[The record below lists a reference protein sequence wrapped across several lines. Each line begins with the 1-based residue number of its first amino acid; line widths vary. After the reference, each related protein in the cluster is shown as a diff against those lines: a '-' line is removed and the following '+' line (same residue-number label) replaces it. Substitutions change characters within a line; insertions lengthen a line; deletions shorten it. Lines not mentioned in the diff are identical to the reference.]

1 MKALVLNILILLLL
15 EVNTSAQFN
24 NPFEGGLNA
33 ASEKATKVKLLI
45 SHETAKSGSTIMAGI
60 EMTMD
65 EGWHTYWINPGTAGI
80 PTSVKWELPDWVTA
94 GEIQW
99 PVPEKFQ
106 SLGSTGY
113 GYKNTIVL
121 IVPLFVSENAPLG
134 QVELSAKVSWLEC
147 EIQCNPRNQEVSA
160 NFVIG
165 QALKESSSVNTIRD
179 WKEKIPQRAPVNI
192 IKAKAWWGEEIN
204 QDERRFIV
212 EFESEEAGSE
222 VDFFSFKY
230 ADFEFSPESKINFFD
245 DSKVRVEKTV
255 LKFEGQWPVRVQG
268 LLVFNLNDYEKTR
281 AVELDIPIEIERSAT
296 LNLKANNQ
304 SLGMMLLYA
313 FLGGLLLNV
322 MPCVLP
328 VISLKIL
335 GFVNHG
341 HESKARVRMLGV
353 LYGMGVFVSFMILA
367 TIVISVKSA
376 GELASWG
383 MQMSNPQF
391 VVLLTI
397 LVTLVALNLFGLF
410 EVTLGSVGVAAGS
423 VSSKEGASGAFFN
436 GVLATVL
443 ATPCT
448 APFLAPAL
456 GFAFMQ
462 SADLIILIFAFVA
475 LGLALPYVI
484 LSWNPKWLRFLP
496 KPGPWMEK
504 FKISMGFPMMGT
516 VIWLFMLNYEYYGD
530 RILWLGIFLIILSM
544 SLWVFG
550 EFFQRGTKRKGLAL
564 GIAGLLVIG
573 GFIFGLEGQ
582 FQWRNPIDSNSK
594 SVDVVQDFPGGIQWH
609 NWSPSAVI
617 AAQKNGQTVLVD
629 FTAKWC
635 MTCIANKKTSIDI
648 SSVRSLIAEKN
659 IKVFRADFTRRPD
672 HITRELAKW
681 NRVGVPLVLVFS
693 ADINKK
699 PQILPEVLTPSIVL
713 EALNKSLLNK
723 F

>member
-80 PTSVKWELPDWVTA
+80 PTSVKWDLPDWVTA

-564 GIAGLLVIG
+564 GIAGLLGIG

-659 IKVFRADFTRRPD
+659 IKAFRADFTRRPD

-713 EALNKSLLNK
+713 EALNKSAG
-723 F
+723 

>member
-65 EGWHTYWINPGTAGI
+65 EGWHTYWSNPGTAGI

-212 EFESEEAGSE
+212 EFDSEEAGSE
-222 VDFFSFKY
+222 VDFFSFKF

-255 LKFEGQWPVRVQG
+255 LKFEGQWPVRAQG

-304 SLGMMLLYA
+304 SLGMILLYA

-397 LVTLVALNLFGLF
+397 LVTLVALNLFGIF

-530 RILWLGIFLIILSM
+530 RILWFGIFLIILSM

-564 GIAGLLVIG
+564 GIAGLLGIG

-659 IKVFRADFTRRPD
+659 IKAFRADFTRRPD

-699 PQILPEVLTPSIVL
+699 PQILPEVLTPSIVI
-713 EALNKSLLNK
+713 EALNKSAD
-723 F
+723 

>member
-304 SLGMMLLYA
+304 SLGMVLLYA

-544 SLWVFG
+544 SLWIFG

-564 GIAGLLVIG
+564 GIAGLLGIG

-659 IKVFRADFTRRPD
+659 IKAFRADFTRRPD

-713 EALNKSLLNK
+713 EALNKSAAK
-723 F
+723 

>member
-564 GIAGLLVIG
+564 GIAGLLGIG

-659 IKVFRADFTRRPD
+659 IKAFRADFTRRPD

>member
-1 MKALVLNILILLLL
+1 MKALVLNILILLVL
-15 EVNTSAQFN
+15 EVNISAQFN

-165 QALKESSSVNTIRD
+165 QVLKESSSVNTIRD

-212 EFESEEAGSE
+212 EFDSEEAGSE

-281 AVELDIPIEIERSAT
+281 AVELDIPIEIERSAP

-341 HESKARVRMLGV
+341 HESKARVRMLGF

-564 GIAGLLVIG
+564 GIAGLLGIG

-659 IKVFRADFTRRPD
+659 IKAFRADFTRRPD

-713 EALNKSLLNK
+713 EALNKSAAK
-723 F
+723 

>member
-564 GIAGLLVIG
+564 GIAGLLGIG

-659 IKVFRADFTRRPD
+659 IKAFRADFTRRPD

-713 EALNKSLLNK
+713 EALNKSAAK
-723 F
+723 

>member
-1 MKALVLNILILLLL
+1 MRAFVLSILIFLLL
-15 EVNTSAQFN
+15 EVKTSAQFG
-24 NPFEGGLNA
+24 NPFEGGLNT
-33 ASEKATKVKLLI
+33 ASKTATKVKLFV
-45 SHETAKSGSTIMAGI
+45 SHETAELGSTIMAGI

-65 EGWHTYWINPGTAGI
+65 EGWHTYWRNPGAAGI
-80 PTSVKWELPDWVTA
+80 PTSVKWKLPSGIMA

-99 PVPEKFQ
+99 PVPEKFL

-121 IVPLFVSENAPLG
+121 LVPLFISEDAPLG
-134 QVELSAKVSWLEC
+134 QVELFGKVSWLEC
-147 EIQCNPRNQEVSA
+147 KTQCNPRDQEVSV
-160 NFVIG
+160 NFAIG
-165 QALKESSSVNTIRD
+165 QASKESSFAIILRD
-179 WKEKIPQRAPVNI
+179 WEKKLPQRFSENI
-192 IKAKAWWGEEIN
+192 TKARARWGEEIN
-204 QDERRFIV
+204 EDERKFIV
-212 EFESEEAGSE
+212 EFDSGEARGDA
-222 VDFFSFKY
+222 DFFSLKY
-230 ADFEFSPESKINFFD
+230 EDFELSSESKIKVFD
-245 DSKVRVEKTV
+245 DSKVQVEKTV
-255 LKFEGQWPVRVQG
+255 LKFEGQWPAKVQG
-268 LLVFNLNDYEKTR
+268 LLVFNLNDHEKTR
-281 AVELDIPIEIERSAT
+281 AVKLDIPIEIKSSTA
-296 LNLKANNQ
+296 LNLKTNNQ
-304 SLGMMLLYA
+304 SLWMMLLYA

-341 HESKARVRMLGV
+341 HESKSRVRMLGV
-353 LYGMGVFVSFMILA
+353 LYGIGVFVSFMILA

-410 EVTLGSVGVAAGS
+410 EVTLGSIGAAAGS
-423 VSSKEGASGAFFN
+423 AGSKEGASGAFFN

-462 SADLIILIFAFVA
+462 SAEVIVLMFASVA

-484 LSWNPKWLRFLP
+484 LSWNPKWLCFLP

-504 FKISMGFPMMGT
+504 FKVSMGFPMMGT
-516 VIWLFMLNYEYYGD
+516 AIWLFMLNYEYYGD
-530 RILWLGIFLIILSM
+530 RILWLGIFLIILAM
-544 SLWVFG
+544 ALWIFG

-564 GIAGLLVIG
+564 GIAGLLTLG
-573 GFIFGLEGQ
+573 GVIFGLEGQ
-582 FQWRNPIDSNSK
+582 FQWRKPIDPNSE
-594 SVDVVQDFPGGIQWH
+594 SVDVVQDIPDGIQWH
-609 NWSPSAVI
+609 TWSPEAVV

-648 SSVRSLIAEKN
+648 SSVRTLIAENN
-659 IKVFRADFTRRPD
+659 IKAFRADFTRRPD

-681 NRVGVPLVLVFS
+681 NRAGVPLVLIFS
-693 ADINKK
+693 PDINKK
-699 PQILPEVLTPSIVL
+699 PKILPEVLTPGIVL
-713 EALNKSLLNK
+713 EALKNSLAK
-723 F
+723 

>member
-147 EIQCNPRNQEVSA
+147 EIQCNPRNQEVNA

-212 EFESEEAGSE
+212 EFDSEEAGSE

-230 ADFEFSPESKINFFD
+230 ADFEFSPESKINFID

-304 SLGMMLLYA
+304 SLGMVLLYA

-564 GIAGLLVIG
+564 GIAGLLGIG

-659 IKVFRADFTRRPD
+659 IKAFRADFTRRPD

-699 PQILPEVLTPSIVL
+699 PKILPEVLTPSIVL
-713 EALNKSLLNK
+713 EALNKSAAK
-723 F
+723 

>member
-296 LNLKANNQ
+296 LNLEANNQ

-564 GIAGLLVIG
+564 GIAGLLGIG

-659 IKVFRADFTRRPD
+659 IKAFRADFTRRPD

-713 EALNKSLLNK
+713 EALNKSAAK
-723 F
+723 

>member
-1 MKALVLNILILLLL
+1 MKAFVLSILILLLL
-15 EVNTSAQFN
+15 EVNTSAQFG

-33 ASEKATKVKLLI
+33 ASETATKVKLFV
-45 SHETAKSGSTIMAGI
+45 SHETAKLGSTITVGI

-65 EGWHTYWINPGTAGI
+65 EGWHTYWRNPGAAGI
-80 PTSVKWELPDWVTA
+80 PTSVKWKLPDGVTA

-99 PVPEKFQ
+99 PVPEKFL

-121 IVPLFVSENAPLG
+121 LVPLFISEDAPLG
-134 QVELSAKVSWLEC
+134 KVELFGNVSWLEC
-147 EIQCNPRNQEVSA
+147 KTQCNPRDQEASV
-160 NFVIG
+160 NFAIG
-165 QALKESSSVNTIRD
+165 QASKESSFAITLRD
-179 WKEKIPQRAPVNI
+179 WKKKTPQRVSGNI
-192 IKAKAWWGEEIN
+192 TKARAWWGEEIN
-204 QDERRFIV
+204 EDERKFIV
-212 EFESEEAGSE
+212 EFDSGEAGGDA
-222 VDFFSFKY
+222 DFFSLKY
-230 ADFEFSPESKINFFD
+230 EDFELSPESKVKVLD
-245 DSKVRVEKTV
+245 DSKVQVEKTV
-255 LKFEGQWPVRVQG
+255 LKFEGQWPVKVQG
-268 LLVFNLNDYEKTR
+268 LLVFNLNDHEKTR
-281 AVELDIPIEIERSAT
+281 AVKLDIPIEIKPSAV
-296 LNLKANNQ
+296 LNFKANNQ

-341 HESKARVRMLGV
+341 HESKARVRILGV
-353 LYGMGVFVSFMILA
+353 LYGIGVFVSFMILA

-410 EVTLGSVGVAAGS
+410 EVSLGSVGSAAGA
-423 VSSKEGASGAFFN
+423 VGPKEGASGAFFN

-462 SADLIILIFAFVA
+462 SAELILLMFAAVA

-516 VIWLFMLNYEYYGD
+516 AIWLFMLNYEYYGG
-530 RILWLGIFLIILSM
+530 RILWLGIFLIILAM
-544 SLWVFG
+544 ALWIFG
-550 EFFQRGTKRKGLAL
+550 EFFQRGTKRKGLAI
-564 GIAGLLVIG
+564 GIAGLLVLVG
-573 GFIFGLEGQ
+573 VIFGLEGQ
-582 FQWRNPIDSNSK
+582 LQWRKPIDSNSQ

-609 NWSPSAVI
+609 VWSPSAVI

-648 SSVRSLIAEKN
+648 SSVRTLMIEKN
-659 IKVFRADFTRRPD
+659 IKAFRADFTRRPD

-693 ADINKK
+693 TDINKK
-699 PQILPEVLTPSIVL
+699 PKILPEVLTPGIVL
-713 EALNKSLLNK
+713 EALKNPLSK
-723 F
+723 

>member
-65 EGWHTYWINPGTAGI
+65 EGWHTYWSNPGTAGI

-121 IVPLFVSENAPLG
+121 IVPLFVSDNAPLG

-165 QALKESSSVNTIRD
+165 QALKESSSANTIRD

-397 LVTLVALNLFGLF
+397 LVTLVALNLFGIF

-564 GIAGLLVIG
+564 GIAGLLGIG

-659 IKVFRADFTRRPD
+659 IKAFRADFTRRPD

-713 EALNKSLLNK
+713 EALNKSAG
-723 F
+723 

>member
-341 HESKARVRMLGV
+341 HKSKARVRMLGV

-564 GIAGLLVIG
+564 GIAGLLGIG

-582 FQWRNPIDSNSK
+582 FQWRKPIDSNSK

-659 IKVFRADFTRRPD
+659 IKAFRADFTRRPD

-713 EALNKSLLNK
+713 EALNKSAG
-723 F
+723 

>member
-45 SHETAKSGSTIMAGI
+45 SHETAKPGSTFMAGI

-65 EGWHTYWINPGTAGI
+65 EGWHTYWSNPGTAGI

-212 EFESEEAGSE
+212 EFDSEEAGSE
-222 VDFFSFKY
+222 VDFFSFKF

-255 LKFEGQWPVRVQG
+255 LKFEGQWPVRAQG

-304 SLGMMLLYA
+304 SLGMILLYA
-313 FLGGLLLNV
+313 FFVGLLLNV

-353 LYGMGVFVSFMILA
+353 LYGIGVFVSFMILA

-397 LVTLVALNLFGLF
+397 LVTLVALNLFGIF

-530 RILWLGIFLIILSM
+530 RILWFGIFLIILSM

-564 GIAGLLVIG
+564 GIAGLLGIG

-659 IKVFRADFTRRPD
+659 IKAFRADFTRRPD

-713 EALNKSLLNK
+713 EALNKSAG
-723 F
+723 

>member
-281 AVELDIPIEIERSAT
+281 AVELDIPIEIERSAA
-296 LNLKANNQ
+296 LNLEANNQ

-564 GIAGLLVIG
+564 GIAGLLGIG

-659 IKVFRADFTRRPD
+659 IKAFRADFTRRPD

-713 EALNKSLLNK
+713 EALNKSAG
-723 F
+723 

>member
-341 HESKARVRMLGV
+341 HKSKARVRMLGV

-564 GIAGLLVIG
+564 GIAGLLGIG

-659 IKVFRADFTRRPD
+659 IKAFRADFTRRPD

-713 EALNKSLLNK
+713 EALNKSAAK
-723 F
+723 

>member
-134 QVELSAKVSWLEC
+134 QVELSVKVSWLEC

-212 EFESEEAGSE
+212 EFDSEEAGSE

-296 LNLKANNQ
+296 LNLEANNQ

-564 GIAGLLVIG
+564 GIAGLLGIG

-659 IKVFRADFTRRPD
+659 IKAFRADFTRRPD

-713 EALNKSLLNK
+713 EALNKSAG
-723 F
+723 

>member
-179 WKEKIPQRAPVNI
+179 WKEKIPQRSPVNI

-212 EFESEEAGSE
+212 EFDSEEVGSE
-222 VDFFSFKY
+222 VDFFSFKF

-255 LKFEGQWPVRVQG
+255 LKFEGQWPVRAQG

-281 AVELDIPIEIERSAT
+281 AVDLDIPIEIERSAT

-304 SLGMMLLYA
+304 SLGMILLYA

-564 GIAGLLVIG
+564 GIAGLLGIG

-659 IKVFRADFTRRPD
+659 IKAFRADFTRRPD

-713 EALNKSLLNK
+713 EALNKSAG
-723 F
+723 

>member
-304 SLGMMLLYA
+304 SLGMILLYA

-564 GIAGLLVIG
+564 GIAGLLGIG

-659 IKVFRADFTRRPD
+659 IKAFRADFTRRPD

-713 EALNKSLLNK
+713 EALNKSAG
-723 F
+723 

>member
-304 SLGMMLLYA
+304 SLGMILLYA

-564 GIAGLLVIG
+564 GIAGLLGIG

-659 IKVFRADFTRRPD
+659 IKAFRADFTRRPD

-713 EALNKSLLNK
+713 EALNKSAAK
-723 F
+723 

>member
-296 LNLKANNQ
+296 LNLEANNQ

-564 GIAGLLVIG
+564 GIAGLLGIG

-659 IKVFRADFTRRPD
+659 IKAFRADFTRRPD

-713 EALNKSLLNK
+713 EALNKSAG
-723 F
+723 

>member
-165 QALKESSSVNTIRD
+165 QALKESSSANTIRD

-212 EFESEEAGSE
+212 EFDSEEAGSE

-304 SLGMMLLYA
+304 SLGMVLLYA

-564 GIAGLLVIG
+564 GIAGLLGIG

-659 IKVFRADFTRRPD
+659 IKAFRADFTRRPD

-713 EALNKSLLNK
+713 EALNKSAAK
-723 F
+723 

>member
-65 EGWHTYWINPGTAGI
+65 EGWHTYWSNPGTAGI

-212 EFESEEAGSE
+212 EFDSEEAGSE
-222 VDFFSFKY
+222 VDFFSFKF

-255 LKFEGQWPVRVQG
+255 LKFEGQWPVRAQG

-304 SLGMMLLYA
+304 SLGMILLYA

-397 LVTLVALNLFGLF
+397 LVTLVALNLFGIF

-530 RILWLGIFLIILSM
+530 RILWFGIFLIILSM

-564 GIAGLLVIG
+564 GIAGLLGIG

-659 IKVFRADFTRRPD
+659 IKAFRADFTRRPD

-713 EALNKSLLNK
+713 EALNKSLAK
-723 F
+723 

>member
-80 PTSVKWELPDWVTA
+80 PTSVKWDLPDWVTA

-165 QALKESSSVNTIRD
+165 QALKESSSANIIRD
-179 WKEKIPQRAPVNI
+179 WKEKTPQRAPVNI

-564 GIAGLLVIG
+564 GIAGLLGIG

-659 IKVFRADFTRRPD
+659 IKAFRADFTRRPD

-713 EALNKSLLNK
+713 EALNKSAG
-723 F
+723 

>member
-212 EFESEEAGSE
+212 EFDSEEAGSE

-296 LNLKANNQ
+296 LNLEANNQ

-564 GIAGLLVIG
+564 GIAGLLGIG

-659 IKVFRADFTRRPD
+659 IKAFRADFTRRPD

-713 EALNKSLLNK
+713 EALNKSSAAK
-723 F
+723 

>member
-147 EIQCNPRNQEVSA
+147 EIQCNPRNQEVNA

-165 QALKESSSVNTIRD
+165 QALKESSSANTIRD

-304 SLGMMLLYA
+304 SLGMVLLYA

-564 GIAGLLVIG
+564 GIAGLLGIG

-659 IKVFRADFTRRPD
+659 IKAFRADFTRRPD

-713 EALNKSLLNK
+713 EALNKSAG
-723 F
+723 

>member
-147 EIQCNPRNQEVSA
+147 EIQCNPRNQEVNA

-230 ADFEFSPESKINFFD
+230 ADFEFSPESKINFID

-304 SLGMMLLYA
+304 SLGMILLYA

-564 GIAGLLVIG
+564 GIAGLLGIG

-659 IKVFRADFTRRPD
+659 IKAFRADFTRRPD

-713 EALNKSLLNK
+713 EALNKSAAK
-723 F
+723 

>member
-15 EVNTSAQFN
+15 EVNTSAQFD

-65 EGWHTYWINPGTAGI
+65 EGWHTYWSNPGTAGI

-113 GYKNTIVL
+113 GYKNTILL

-165 QALKESSSVNTIRD
+165 QALKESSSANTFRY

-212 EFESEEAGSE
+212 EFDSEEAGSE

-255 LKFEGQWPVRVQG
+255 LKFEGQWPVRAQG

-304 SLGMMLLYA
+304 SLGMILLYA

-397 LVTLVALNLFGLF
+397 LVTLVALNLFGIF

-564 GIAGLLVIG
+564 GIAGLLGIG

-582 FQWRNPIDSNSK
+582 FQWRNPIDSNLK

-659 IKVFRADFTRRPD
+659 IKAFRADFTRRPD

-713 EALNKSLLNK
+713 EALNKSAAK
-723 F
+723 

>member
-212 EFESEEAGSE
+212 EFDSEEAGSE

-564 GIAGLLVIG
+564 GIAGLLGIG

-659 IKVFRADFTRRPD
+659 IKAFRADFTRRPD

-713 EALNKSLLNK
+713 EALNKSAG
-723 F
+723 

>member
-564 GIAGLLVIG
+564 GIAGLLGIG

-659 IKVFRADFTRRPD
+659 IKAFRADFTRRPD

-713 EALNKSLLNK
+713 EALNKSAG
-723 F
+723 

>member
-212 EFESEEAGSE
+212 EFDSEEAGSE

-341 HESKARVRMLGV
+341 HESKARVRMLGF
-353 LYGMGVFVSFMILA
+353 LYAMGVFVSFMILA

-564 GIAGLLVIG
+564 GIAGLLGIG

-659 IKVFRADFTRRPD
+659 IKAFRADFTRRPD

-713 EALNKSLLNK
+713 EALNKSAG
-723 F
+723 